1 MTSTNGRLEYLDDE
15 LIRLRND
22 LREHRWDWEHHFPKN
37 TLMSLLNH
45 NADDVRETLQALLDY
60 LGLEMQDEPAKKVLV
75 KKVKNGKE
83 N

>member
-1 MTSTNGRLEYLDDE
+1 MTSTNGRLEYLEDE
-15 LIRLRND
+15 LEYVRKS
-22 LREHRWDWEHHFPKN
+22 LREHKWDMDWHIYTPVLVR
-37 TLMSLLNH
+37 TLSRS
-45 NADDVRETLQALLDY
+45 ADDVRETLQALLDY